1 MEGIRNQLNKLDKD
15 QTDYEEKHD
24 NRCFS
29 MLNVI
34 KKVLLC
40 VYNKKIEQWIEKR
53 FGCRREKNTKYEK
66 NV

>member
-34 KKVLLC
+34 KKNSGLRKDLDAEE
-40 VYNKKIEQWIEKR
+40 KKILNMK
-53 FGCRREKNTKYEK
+53 KMYEDIGSK
-66 NV
+66 MHA